1 MSEIMREEPGEEFL
15 PGSSYCD
22 GRERCLPY
30 VPRTDRIAG
39 PMEDADTQERV
50 RGLRERV
57 DEVDRELI
65 RALNERA
72 RIVQEI
78 MSLKAETGAPVY
90 DPRREEEI
98 LQRVVEQNE
107 GPIYDSSMRDI
118 FELILHRIRDL
129 EIQRGEFQ
137 R

>member
-1 MSEIMREEPGEEFL
+1 MDEAAL
-15 PGSSYCD
+15 
-22 GRERCLPY
+22 
-30 VPRTDRIAG
+30 
-39 PMEDADTQERV
+39 QQRV
-50 RGLRERV
+50 RELRETV

-78 MSLKAETGAPVY
+78 MALKAEVGAPVY
-90 DPRREEEI
+90 DPKREEEI
-98 LQRVVEQNE
+98 LQRVVEQNM

>member
-1 MSEIMREEPGEEFL
+1 
-15 PGSSYCD
+15 
-22 GRERCLPY
+22 
-30 VPRTDRIAG
+30 
-39 PMEDADTQERV
+39 MEDAALQEKV
-50 RGLRERV
+50 SELREQV

-78 MSLKAETGAPVY
+78 MALKAESGAPVY
-90 DPRREEEI
+90 DPKREEEI
-98 LQRVVEQNE
+98 LQRVVEQNA

-129 EIQRGEFQ
+129 EIQRGEF
-137 R
+137 RR

>member
-1 MSEIMREEPGEEFL
+1 MENAETEA
-15 PGSSYCD
+15 
-22 GRERCLPY
+22 
-30 VPRTDRIAG
+30 RI
-39 PMEDADTQERV
+39 QK
-50 RGLRERV
+50 LRSRV

-65 RALNERA
+65 RILNERA

-78 MSLKAETGAPVY
+78 VAIKAEAGKPLF

-98 LQRVVEQNE
+98 LQKVAQENE
-107 GPIYDSSMRDI
+107 GPIYDSSMREI

-129 EIQRGEFQ
+129 EVQREEF

>member
-1 MSEIMREEPGEEFL
+1 MDDTG
-15 PGSSYCD
+15 
-22 GRERCLPY
+22 
-30 VPRTDRIAG
+30 TQNRI
-39 PMEDADTQERV
+39 ED
-50 RGLRERV
+50 LRNRV

-65 RALNERA
+65 RILNERA

-78 MSLKAETGAPVY
+78 VAIKAEAGKPLF

-98 LQRVVEQNE
+98 LQKVAGQNE
-107 GPIYDSSMRDI
+107 GPIYDTSMREI

-129 EIQRGEFQ
+129 EVQREEF

>member
-1 MSEIMREEPGEEFL
+1 
-15 PGSSYCD
+15 
-22 GRERCLPY
+22 
-30 VPRTDRIAG
+30 
-39 PMEDADTQERV
+39 MEDADAQERV

-78 MSLKAETGAPVY
+78 MSLKAESGAPVY

-98 LQRVVEQNE
+98 LQRVVEQNN

-118 FELILHRIRDL
+118 FGLILHRIRDL
-129 EIQRGEFQ
+129 EIQRGGFS

>member
-1 MSEIMREEPGEEFL
+1 MASDGTRTAVIDI
-15 PGSSYCD
+15 GSNSTRLLVADVD
-22 GRERCLPY
+22 G
-30 VPRTDRIAG
+30 
-39 PMEDADTQERV
+39 
-50 RGLRERV
+50 RV

-78 MSLKAETGAPVY
+78 MALKAEAGAPEY
-90 DPRREEEI
+90 DPKREEEI
-98 LQRVVEQNE
+98 LQRVVEQNT

-129 EIQRGEFQ
+129 EIQRGEFS

>member
-1 MSEIMREEPGEEFL
+1 M
-15 PGSSYCD
+15 
-22 GRERCLPY
+22 
-30 VPRTDRIAG
+30 VPTA
-39 PMEDADTQERV
+39 DAEMQEKV
-50 RGLRERV
+50 NELRGRV
-57 DEVDRELI
+57 DEVDRELV

-78 MSLKAETGAPVY
+78 VSIKGEAGKPLF

-98 LQRVVEQNE
+98 LRRVAEQNE
-107 GPIYDSSMRDI
+107 GPIYNTSMREI

-129 EIQRGEFQ
+129 EVQREEF

>member
-1 MSEIMREEPGEEFL
+1 MTARLLPSTIFL
-15 PGSSYCD
+15 MPDAY
-22 GRERCLPY
+22 
-30 VPRTDRIAG
+30 AG
-39 PMEDADTQERV
+39 TIPDPMADAEMEKR
-50 RGLRERV
+50 LRERV

-65 RALNERA
+65 LALSERA

-78 MSLKAETGAPVY
+78 MDLKAEAGAPIY
-90 DPRREEEI
+90 DPKREEEI
-98 LQRVVEQNE
+98 LRRVVDRNP

-129 EIQRGEFQ
+129 EIQRGEFP

>member
-1 MSEIMREEPGEEFL
+1 
-15 PGSSYCD
+15 
-22 GRERCLPY
+22 
-30 VPRTDRIAG
+30 
-39 PMEDADTQERV
+39 MEDADAQERV

-78 MSLKAETGAPVY
+78 MSLKAESGAPVY

-129 EIQRGEFQ
+129 EIQRGEFS

>member
-1 MSEIMREEPGEEFL
+1 
-15 PGSSYCD
+15 
-22 GRERCLPY
+22 
-30 VPRTDRIAG
+30 
-39 PMEDADTQERV
+39 MEDAVSQERV
-50 RGLRERV
+50 RELRERV

-78 MSLKAETGAPVY
+78 MALKAEVGAPVY
-90 DPRREEEI
+90 DPKREEEI
-98 LQRVVEQNE
+98 LQRVVEQNT

-129 EIQRGEFQ
+129 EIQRGEFS

>member
-1 MSEIMREEPGEEFL
+1 
-15 PGSSYCD
+15 
-22 GRERCLPY
+22 
-30 VPRTDRIAG
+30 
-39 PMEDADTQERV
+39 MEDTALQERV
-50 RGLRERV
+50 RQLRERV
-57 DEVDRELI
+57 DEVDKELI

-72 RIVQEI
+72 SIVQEI
-78 MSLKAETGAPVY
+78 MAIKAGAGAPVY
-90 DPRREEEI
+90 DPKREEEI
-98 LQRVVEQNE
+98 LQRVVEMNT

>member
-1 MSEIMREEPGEEFL
+1 MEEAA
-15 PGSSYCD
+15 S
-22 GRERCLPY
+22 
-30 VPRTDRIAG
+30 
-39 PMEDADTQERV
+39 QERV
-50 RGLRERV
+50 RELRERV

-78 MSLKAETGAPVY
+78 MTLKSEAGAPVY
-90 DPRREEEI
+90 DPKREEEI
-98 LQRVVEQNE
+98 LQRVVEQNT

-129 EIQRGEFQ
+129 EIQRGEFS

>member
-1 MSEIMREEPGEEFL
+1 M
-15 PGSSYCD
+15 
-22 GRERCLPY
+22 
-30 VPRTDRIAG
+30 TDA
-39 PMEDADTQERV
+39 ETQEKV
-50 RGLRERV
+50 RELRERV

-65 RALNERA
+65 EALSERA

-78 MSLKAETGAPVY
+78 MVLKIEAGAPVY
-90 DPRREEEI
+90 DPRREEDI
-98 LQRVVEQNE
+98 LRSVVERNP

-129 EIQRGEFQ
+129 EIQRGEFP

>member
-1 MSEIMREEPGEEFL
+1 M
-15 PGSSYCD
+15 
-22 GRERCLPY
+22 PY
-30 VPRTDRIAG
+30 VLRTDRIAG
-39 PMEDADTQERV
+39 PMEDADAQERV
-50 RGLRERV
+50 RELRERV
-57 DEVDRELI
+57 DLVDRELI

-78 MSLKAETGAPVY
+78 MALKAETGAPVY

-129 EIQRGEFQ
+129 EIQRGEFS

>member
-1 MSEIMREEPGEEFL
+1 MDDAS
-15 PGSSYCD
+15 
-22 GRERCLPY
+22 
-30 VPRTDRIAG
+30 TQNRI
-39 PMEDADTQERV
+39 EDL
-50 RGLRERV
+50 RGRV

-65 RALNERA
+65 RILNERA

-78 MSLKAETGAPVY
+78 VEIKAEAGKPLF

-98 LQRVVEQNE
+98 LQKVAEQNQ
-107 GPIYDSSMRDI
+107 GPIYDTSMREI

-129 EIQRGEFQ
+129 EVQREEF

>member
-1 MSEIMREEPGEEFL
+1 
-15 PGSSYCD
+15 
-22 GRERCLPY
+22 
-30 VPRTDRIAG
+30 
-39 PMEDADTQERV
+39 MESADTQSRIEE
-50 RGLRERV
+50 LRSRV

-65 RALNERA
+65 RILNERA

-78 MSLKAETGAPVY
+78 VEIKAEVGKPLF

-98 LQRVVEQNE
+98 LQKVAEQNE
-107 GPIYDSSMRDI
+107 GPIYDTSMREI

-129 EIQRGEFQ
+129 EVQREEF